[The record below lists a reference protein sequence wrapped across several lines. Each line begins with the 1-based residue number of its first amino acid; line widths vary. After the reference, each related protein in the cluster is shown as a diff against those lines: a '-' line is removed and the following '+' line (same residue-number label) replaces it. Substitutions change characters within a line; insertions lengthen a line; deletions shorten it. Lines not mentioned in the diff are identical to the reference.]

1 MNFTAVFDGLTE
13 SAPVLFELLANEKEG
28 LQVSNSQH

>member
-13 SAPVLFELLANEKEG
+13 SAPVLFELLANEG